1 MVDERDEALREMARH
16 RGLKLQKSRRRKA
29 GGDFGRYGLVDAAGQ
44 AVLGIGAT
52 GLEASAEDIEAYLR
66 AAMRATWKSSAGTFK
81 RKPAA
86 PPPEPESEPEPE
98 PEPEPELKPEAQP
111 AAERAPERRQKPAA
125 KPKPKP
131 KAVPKSKPAPKP
143 KPAFKV
149 AVGNLFAKL
158 PAARRAEVFTDL
170 LERPGVRIERIV
182 SRGQATPED
191 APMVQEQDE
200 WVVLLSGEAGIR
212 VEDSVEVTL
221 RPGDHLTILGGQ
233 RHWVTYTAKDEP
245 TVWLAVHVG

>member
-1 MVDERDEALREMARH
+1 MADERDEALREMARH

-29 GGDFGRYGLVDAAGQ
+29 GGDFGLYGLVDAAGKP
-44 AVLGIGAT
+44 VLGIGAT
-52 GLEASAEDIEAYLR
+52 GFEASGEDIEAYLR
-66 AAMRATWKSSAGTFK
+66 AAMRATWKSSAGTIEA
-81 RKPAA
+81 RKPA
-86 PPPEPESEPEPE
+86 PPPPEPE
-98 PEPEPELKPEAQP
+98 PEPEPEAQP
-111 AAERAPERRQKPAA
+111 AAERAPERKPAT
-125 KPKPKP
+125 KPKPAPKP
-131 KAVPKSKPAPKP
+131 KAAPRPKPAPKSKP

-158 PAARRAEVFTDL
+158 PAARRAEAFTDL
-170 LERPGVRIERIV
+170 LDRPGVRIERIV

-191 APMVQEQDE
+191 TPMVQQQDE

-212 VEDSVEVTL
+212 VENSAEVML

>member
-52 GLEASAEDIEAYLR
+52 GLEANAEDIEAYLR
-66 AAMRATWKSSAGTFK
+66 AAMRATWKSSAGTIEAVK
-81 RKPAA
+81 KVA
-86 PPPEPESEPEPE
+86 PPEREPEPE
-98 PEPEPELKPEAQP
+98 PEPEAP
-111 AAERAPERRQKPAA
+111 ASERAPERRQKPAA
-125 KPKPKP
+125 KPKPVPKP
-131 KAVPKSKPAPKP
+131 KAVPKPKPAPKP
-143 KPAFKV
+143 TPAFKV

-158 PAARRAEVFTDL
+158 PAGRRAEVFTDL
-170 LERPGVRIERIV
+170 LDRPGVRIERIV

-191 APMVQEQDE
+191 APMVQQQDE

-233 RHWVTYTAKDEP
+233 RHWVTYTAKDAP